1 MSQGWTLSQLQFQSQ
16 FQFFE
21 KPISEQL
28 VVCNVAGNVAGMRVV
43 EDTYLLLLLCLTRIL
58 ILILIGNLSGR

>member
-1 MSQGWTLSQLQFQSQ
+1 MSQGWTLSQLQSQ

-28 VVCNVAGNVAGMRVV
+28 VVCNVALRVV